1 MLNSE
6 SQKPAAYKFIS
17 LEKSG
22 IRLYFT
28 KEENAR
34 YYFARVKKLGKYEEW
49 VFNKDNNQEN
59 ILIVTC
65 YNKFVI

>member
-28 KEENAR
+28 KEENVR
-34 YYFARVKKLGKYEEW
+34 YYFARVKKCKCQYKNVQKW
-49 VFNKDNNQEN
+49 QNKNVQLFKTNM
-59 ILIVTC
+59 I
-65 YNKFVI
+65 F

>member
-49 VFNKDNNQEN
+49 VFKKDNNQEN
-59 ILIVTC
+59 ILIATC
-65 YNKFVI
+65 YY

>member
-17 LEKSG
+17 LEISG
-22 IRLYFT
+22 IRLYLT
-28 KEENAR
+28 KEENSR
-34 YYFARVKKLGKYEEW
+34 YYFARVKKLGKYVEW

-59 ILIVTC
+59 ILIATC
-65 YNKFVI
+65 YY

>member
-6 SQKPAAYKFIS
+6 SQKHAAYKFIS

-28 KEENAR
+28 KEENVR
-34 YYFARVKKLGKYEEW
+34 YYFARVKKLGKYQEW
-49 VFNKDNNQEN
+49 VSIK
-59 ILIVTC
+59 ILIKKI
-65 YNKFVI
+65 Y

>member
-34 YYFARVKKLGKYEEW
+34 YYFARVKKLGKYE
-49 VFNKDNNQEN
+49 KDREFRQN
-59 ILIVTC
+59 
-65 YNKFVI
+65 FVDELSNFTLR

>member
-6 SQKPAAYKFIS
+6 SQKHAAYKFIS

-28 KEENAR
+28 REENVR
-34 YYFARVKKLGKYEEW
+34 YYFARVKKPGKFQEW
-49 VFNKDNNQEN
+49 VSIK
-59 ILIVTC
+59 ILIKKI
-65 YNKFVI
+65 Y

>member
-17 LEKSG
+17 LEKSE

-28 KEENAR
+28 KEENVR
-34 YYFARVKKLGKYEEW
+34 YYFARVKKLGKFQEW
-49 VFNKDNNQEN
+49 VSIK
-59 ILIVTC
+59 ILIKKI
-65 YNKFVI
+65 Y

>member
-6 SQKPAAYKFIS
+6 SQKHAAYKFIS

-28 KEENAR
+28 KEENVR
-34 YYFARVKKLGKYEEW
+34 YYFARVKKLDKYQEW
-49 VFNKDNNQEN
+49 VSIK
-59 ILIVTC
+59 ILIKKI
-65 YNKFVI
+65 Y